1 MLPVVV
7 LISCKILVTDEH
19 GDTRS
24 DSGAQE
30 VEIERF

>member
-7 LISCKILVTDEH
+7 LISCKILVTGEH
-19 GDTRS
+19 GDTWS

>member
-19 GDTRS
+19 DDTQS